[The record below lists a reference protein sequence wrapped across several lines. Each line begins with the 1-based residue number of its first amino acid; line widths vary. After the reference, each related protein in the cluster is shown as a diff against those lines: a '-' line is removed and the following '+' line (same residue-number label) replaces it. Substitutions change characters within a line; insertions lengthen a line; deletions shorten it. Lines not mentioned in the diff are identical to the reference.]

1 MFKLNVLTTGSDC
14 RFKRKIV
21 GRGLGSGFGKTC
33 GRGHKGQSSRSGF
46 SKKIGFEG
54 GQMPLYRRIPK
65 RGMTSFSYYKQ
76 SFKEV
81 LSIKYV
87 IEKHPSGVVT
97 LDSLKG
103 HGLIGSFCR
112 EVKVINS
119 NDIPLEMATVRFSG
133 ISLSASLS
141 QYAI

>member
-1 MFKLNVLTTGSDC
+1 MFKLNVLATGSAC
-14 RFKRKIV
+14 RFKKKIV
-21 GRGLGSGFGKTC
+21 GRGLGTGLGKTC
-33 GRGHKGQSSRSGF
+33 GRGHKGQGSRSGF

-65 RGMTSFSYYKQ
+65 RGMVSFSYFKE

-81 LSIKYV
+81 LSIKY
-87 IEKHPSGVVT
+87 ILEKHPSGVVT
-97 LDSLKG
+97 LGSLKEY
-103 HGLIGSFCR
+103 GLIGGFCK

-119 NDIPLEMATVRFSG
+119 DDTYPDVVAMQFSG